1 MTPKFTHSSE
11 NDGLIVTGE
20 IFDTPL
26 AKSDVAII
34 YARISIHNKDNNHL
48 INTFYVPSITEEH
61 MVATRG
67 QAYLEYQKKTAPF
80 IPGLRW
86 PS

>member
-61 MVATRG
+61 MV
-67 QAYLEYQKKTAPF
+67 LEVDNLAKNINLILDGDHK
-80 IPGLRW
+80 RK
-86 PS
+86 